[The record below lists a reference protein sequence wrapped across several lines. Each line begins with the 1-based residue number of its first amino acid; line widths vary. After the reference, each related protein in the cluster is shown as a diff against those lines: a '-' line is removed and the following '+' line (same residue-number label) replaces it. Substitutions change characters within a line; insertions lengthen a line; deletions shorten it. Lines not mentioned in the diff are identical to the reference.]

1 MARSKKLLT
10 ASPTTDRPAVQTMS
24 RRNALLGTVA
34 GVAGVASA
42 MPLAAPALA
51 QSDPP
56 IRWRMVT
63 SWPKNL
69 PGPGVTAERLAT
81 RIEASTGG
89 RLSITV
95 HAANEIVPALEVF
108 DAVQGG
114 VAHMAHTASFFWQG
128 KARAAAFFT
137 AIPFGLTAPEHAA
150 WILHGGGQ
158 ALWDK
163 VYAPFGIK
171 PFMAGNTGMQM
182 GGWFKREIT
191 SLADLQGLKM
201 RMPGLG
207 GAVLSKLGAEPVTL
221 PPSAI
226 FQALDTGLVDAA
238 EFLGPWSD
246 LAQGFFRAAPFYYA
260 PGFHEPNGTGE
271 CIISAEAWAGLPADL
286 QAAVE
291 QACATENAFALAE
304 ADWMNG
310 AALAAL
316 TDQHDVQL
324 RRYPE
329 DVLAAARDAAVVV
342 LDELSAEDAVFGE
355 VLDSYRTA
363 QKRLA
368 DWARVGTLPFLEA
381 RAS

>member
-1 MARSKKLLT
+1 MAKTKTPKDELPAAEQASK
-10 ASPTTDRPAVQTMS
+10 ARPSRVS
-24 RRNALLGTVA
+24 RRKALLGAVA
-34 GVAGVASA
+34 GAAGATT
-42 MPLAAPALA
+42 LAAPALA
-51 QSDPP
+51 QSDTP

-81 RIEASTGG
+81 RIAAATGG
-89 RLSITV
+89 RLAVTV
-95 HAANEIVPALEVF
+95 HAAGEIVPALEVF
-108 DAVQGG
+108 DGVQGG
-114 VAHMAHTASFFWQG
+114 VAQMGHTASFFWQG
-128 KARAAAFFT
+128 KTRAAAFFT
-137 AIPFGLTAPEHAA
+137 AIPFGLTAPEHAS

-163 VYAPFGIK
+163 VYAPFGVK

-182 GGWFKREIT
+182 GGWFKREIE
-191 SLADLQGLKM
+191 SLADIQGLKM

-207 GAVLSKLGAEPVTL
+207 GAVLGKLGAEPVTL

-271 CIISAEAWAGLPADL
+271 CIIAAEAWAMLPADL
-286 QAAVE
+286 QAAVA
-291 QACATENAFALAE
+291 QACAAENAFALAE

-310 AALAAL
+310 AALSVL
-316 TDQHDVQL
+316 TDQHGVQL
-324 RRYPE
+324 RRYPQ
-329 DVLAAARDAAVVV
+329 DVLAAAREAAISV
-342 LDELSAEDAVFGE
+342 LDEVAADDPIFAE
-355 VLDSYRTA
+355 VLASYRAA
-363 QKRLA
+363 QTRLA

-381 RAS
+381 RGA